1 MLPPFFHQTPFF
13 RLLLPFIAGIVVGF
27 CFFIPSEYVI
37 LACLLCMT
45 GIIAM
50 LWKWKWLFQHRLMWL
65 YGIFLNLFF
74 FSVGVCTVSLCT
86 FVPLD
91 YSEQGSWLGVVV
103 DPPLE
108 RANSLKATVHVR
120 ANLTGDSAI
129 AKNERVIMYFRKDS
143 LSRLIRQGD
152 LLVMNATLNVVNN
165 SGNPYEFDYQGYLA
179 RKQVGRSAF
188 VETGSWRKMDSFAQS
203 PLYNLSYRIRYSL
216 LDILK
221 RSNLSGNELA
231 VASALVLGYK
241 ADLDNELLK
250 AYSRSGAIHV
260 LAVSGLHVG
269 IIFMVFKMLLLPFSF
284 IQRTKWLRALILLA
298 VLWLYAL
305 ITGLSPSV
313 MRAATMFS
321 FIAAGE
327 ALNRKAYIYNS
338 IAASAFILM
347 LFNPGN
353 LLELGFQFSY
363 MAVIAIVYLCPYLKG
378 LFTFKNWF
386 LDKVWDL
393 TCVSIA
399 AQAGTAPLMLYYFH
413 QFPTYF
419 LLSNFVVI
427 PAASVIIYGTVFLL
441 FISPVSW
448 LFEIVSWLL
457 DKFLYTINFL
467 VFFIEKIPGSVTLG
481 IRFAGWEVLYAYIFV
496 ATLTIWLTKKY
507 KTAFF
512 AILILMTFWVTG
524 ATVRSGNDLQRQQMI
539 VYATQGNSLLQFVN
553 GRDDMIWYSSRN
565 PAFNAAYLTD
575 GYRTAMQLKPL
586 KHYLSLDSV
595 FNKQEEIYLPGFFND
610 GNYLFFAGK
619 RLAIFTRN
627 MPPQNAGSQS
637 IRTDIAVLTQNV
649 NVRIPQILE
658 WYSPEIIVVDAS
670 NSQARIDRWEQE
682 CKDAGVEF
690 HRVDRDGAF
699 ILNGE

>member
-27 CFFIPSEYVI
+27 CFMTPSGYGIFV
-37 LACLLCMT
+37 CVVCMT
-45 GIIAM
+45 GIVGMI
-50 LWKWKWLFQHRLMWL
+50 WKWKWLFQHRLGWI
-65 YGIFLNLFF
+65 YGILLNLFF
-74 FSVGVCTVSLCT
+74 FFVGVTAVSLRS

-91 YSEQGSWLGVVV
+91 YSEQGSWLGVVT

-108 RANSLKATVHVR
+108 RANSMKATVHIR
-120 ANLTGDSAI
+120 AHLSGDSTSAHDELVI
-129 AKNERVIMYFRKDS
+129 AYFRKDS

-152 LLVMNATLNVVNN
+152 LLVMNTTLNAVNN
-165 SGNPYEFDYQGYLA
+165 AGNPYEYDYRGYLA
-179 RKQVGRSAF
+179 RKHIGRSAF
-188 VETGSWRKMDSFAQS
+188 VESNSWRKIDSYAQN
-203 PLYNLSYRIRYSL
+203 PLFNLSYRIRYSL

-231 VASALVLGYK
+231 VSSALALGYK
-241 ADLDNELLK
+241 ADLENELLK

-327 ALNRKAYIYNS
+327 ALNRRAYIYNS
-338 IAASAFILM
+338 IAASAFIL
-347 LFNPGN
+347 LLANPGN

-363 MAVIAIVYLCPYLKG
+363 MAVIAIVYLNPFLKG
-378 LFTFKNWF
+378 LYTFKNWF
-386 LDKVWDL
+386 LEKVWDL

-399 AQAGTAPLMLYYFH
+399 AQAGTAPLVLYYFH
-413 QFPTYF
+413 QFPSYF
-419 LLSNFVVI
+419 LLSNYVVI
-427 PAASVIIYGTVFLL
+427 PAASVIIYGVALL
-441 FISPVSW
+441 FFISPVPVV
-448 LFEIVSWLL
+448 FETVSWLL
-457 DKFLYTINFL
+457 DKFLYAVNSM

-481 IRFAGWEVLYAYIFV
+481 IRFAGWEVLFAYILI
-496 ATLTIWLTKKY
+496 ATITVWMTKKY
-507 KTAFF
+507 KTALF
-512 AILILMTFWVTG
+512 ATLVLITFWITG
-524 ATVRSGNDLQRQQMI
+524 ATIRTGEDLRRQQLI

-565 PAFNAAYLTD
+565 NTFNADYLTE
-575 GYRTAMQLKPL
+575 GYRTAMQIKPL
-586 KHYLSLDSV
+586 QYYFLLDSV
-595 FNKQEEIYLPGFFND
+595 FNKPEKLYLPGLFND
-610 GNYLFFAGK
+610 GNYVYFAGK

-627 MPPQNAGSQS
+627 TPPKIAGSQS
-637 IRTDIAVLTQNV
+637 IRTDIAILTQNV
-649 NVRIPQILE
+649 NVRIPQIME
-658 WYSPEIIVVDAS
+658 WYSPELIVVDAS
-670 NSQARIDRWEQE
+670 NSQARIDRWEEE
-682 CKDAGVEF
+682 CVEAGVRY

-699 ILNGE
+699 VLKNE